1 MNVITIYENS
11 SYTLDKRYID
21 EFKQFLNENKDLP
34 MVLQGETIIFDS
46 YTIGSIRIKDL
57 VINIQPRISKLS
69 SNHYLEM
76 QLYNEGL
83 LNDKIS
89 SLLGENDSF
98 GIQENLIDLFLQEA
112 FDLVNHGVEGDFVK
126 VREETNQI
134 RGKILVEQI
143 SPINLLQDRIPIEY
157 EVHTLNTPY
166 NKIIKLALD
175 KVRILRR
182 KDKHIKLHA
191 LVNSYFEEID
201 VEITDLALLL
211 LQKEDKIYFENMK
224 YPIVLGLAEK
234 ILKDLKINLKSNQ
247 VTSSS
252 YLVNSNNLF
261 EKYVR
266 KVLSKH
272 IKLNVTKWDKA
283 KPMGKFK
290 VGSDEYIKSYSP
302 DIIID
307 YHNNTNSAFA
317 VLDAKNK
324 DISNLNKIGE
334 LSDLYQLLFYCYALN
349 SNYGGLIYPYYG
361 SLEPIRINID
371 SFKEANSF
379 AFSVD
384 FSKPIKE
391 RNRVFTDF
399 IKGTLHLID

>member
-1 MNVITIYENS
+1 MNVINIYENS

-21 EFKQFLNENKDLP
+21 EFKQFLNQNKDLP

-46 YTIGSIRIKDL
+46 YTIGSVRIRDL

-69 SNHYLEM
+69 ANHYLEM

-89 SLLGENDSF
+89 SLLGENESF
-98 GIQENLIDLFLQEA
+98 GIQENLIDLFLQET
-112 FDLVNHGVEGDFVK
+112 FDLVNHGVEGNFVK

-134 RGKILVEQI
+134 RGKILIDQI
-143 SPINLLQDRIPIEY
+143 SPINLLQDKIPIEY
-157 EVHTLNTPY
+157 EVHTLNTSY

-175 KVRILRR
+175 KVRILGR
-182 KDKHIKLHA
+182 KDKHIKFHA
-191 LVNSYFEEID
+191 LVNSYFDEID
-201 VEITDLALLL
+201 VNISDLALLL
-211 LQKEDKIYFENMK
+211 LQLNDKIYFENEK

-234 ILKDLKINLKSNQ
+234 ILKDLKMNLKNNQ
-247 VTSSS
+247 VSSSS

-266 KVLSKH
+266 KVLSNH
-272 IKLNVTKWDKA
+272 IKLSVTKWDKP

-290 VGSDEYIKSYSP
+290 VGSDDYIKSYSP
-302 DIIID
+302 DIMID
-307 YHNNTNSAFA
+307 YHNDTNSAFA

-324 DISNLNKIGE
+324 DISNYNKIGE
-334 LSDLYQLLFYCYALN
+334 LSDLYQILFYSYALN
-349 SNYGGLIYPYYG
+349 TNYGGLIYPYYG
-361 SLEPIRINID
+361 PLQPIRINID
-371 SFKEANSF
+371 SFKESNLF

-384 FSKPIKE
+384 FSKSIKE
-391 RNRVFTDF
+391 RNAIFVDL
-399 IKGTLHLID
+399 IKNTLHLVD

>member
-1 MNVITIYENS
+1 MNVVNIYENS
-11 SYTLDKRYID
+11 SYTLDIRYIE
-21 EFKQFLNENKDLP
+21 EFRQFLNENKDLP
-34 MVLQGETIIFDS
+34 MALLEQTIVFDA
-46 YTIGSIRIKDL
+46 YIIGSVHIKDL

-89 SLLGENDSF
+89 SMLGENESF

-112 FDLVNHGVEGDFVK
+112 FDLVSHGVEGNFVK
-126 VREETNQI
+126 VSEETNKI
-134 RGKILVEQI
+134 RGKILVEKI
-143 SPINLLQDRIPIEY
+143 SPINLLHDRIPVEY
-157 EVHTLNTPY
+157 EIHTLNTSY

-175 KVRILRR
+175 KARIIGRRDKNVR
-182 KDKHIKLHA
+182 LHA
-191 LVNSYFEEID
+191 LVNSYFDDID
-201 VEITDLALLL
+201 VDITDLNYLMHH
-211 LQKEDKIYFENMK
+211 KEEKIYFENNK

-247 VTSSS
+247 VMSSS
-252 YLVNSNNLF
+252 FLVNSNNLF

-266 KVLSKH
+266 KVLSTH
-272 IKLNVTKWDKA
+272 IKNSVTKWDKP
-283 KPMGKFK
+283 KKMGQFSI
-290 VGSDEYIKSYSP
+290 GSAEYIKSYSP

-307 YHNNTNSAFA
+307 YHHDTGSAFA

-324 DISNLNKIGE
+324 DIFNHNKIGE
-334 LSDLYQLLFYCYALN
+334 LSDLYQLLFYSYSLKAD
-349 SNYGGLIYPYYG
+349 YGGLIYPYYG
-361 SLEPIRINID
+361 SLPPTRIHVQ
-371 SFKEANSF
+371 SFKETNLF

-391 RNRVFTDF
+391 RNVAFVHS
-399 IKGTLHLID
+399 IKNTLQLLD

>member
-1 MNVITIYENS
+1 MNVINIYENT
-11 SYTLDKRYID
+11 SYTLNNKYVD
-21 EFKQFLNENKDLP
+21 EFKQFLQDNNDLP
-34 MVLQGETIIFDS
+34 LVLQGSTIIFDR
-46 YTIGSIRIKDL
+46 YIIGSIRIKDL

-89 SLLGENDSF
+89 SLLGENESY

-112 FDLVNHGVEGDFVK
+112 FDLVIQGVEGDFVK

-134 RGKILVEQI
+134 RGRILIEQI
-143 SPINLLQDRIPIEY
+143 SPVNLLQDKIPIEY
-157 EVHTLNTPY
+157 EVHNLSTSY

-175 KVRILRR
+175 KVRILGK
-182 KDKHIKLHA
+182 KDKHVKLHA
-191 LVNSYFEEID
+191 LVNAYFDEIN
-201 VEITDLALLL
+201 VGFEDLSLLL
-211 LQKEDKIYFENMK
+211 MEKESKFYFENEK

-266 KVLSKH
+266 KVLLNNL
-272 IKLNVTKWDKA
+272 KLNVTKWDQA

-302 DIIID
+302 DIMID
-307 YHNNTNSAFA
+307 YHNDNNSAFA
-317 VLDAKNK
+317 ILDAKNK
-324 DISNLNKIGE
+324 DISKHNKIGE
-334 LSDLYQLLFYCYALN
+334 LSDLYQLSFYCHVLK
-349 SNYGGLIYPYYG
+349 SSYGGLVYPYYG
-361 SLEPIRINID
+361 SLQSVRINID
-371 SFKEANSF
+371 SFKETNLF

-384 FSKPIKE
+384 FSKPVKE
-391 RNRVFTDF
+391 RNSSFVNDV
-399 IKGTLHLID
+399 KKTLNLIN